1 MRVRPGALPA
11 RTALVAVV
19 VLSGVMLLA
28 SLASKAPCAGPP
40 YDEQGY
46 STHLADSY
54 RLLCLTDIQYLWA
67 GRGLNNHEFPYVHGA
82 LEPGDGPPGVLTGG
96 AIEYPVVTGVF
107 MWLAALPAHNSTQFM
122 VWTALMLLPVA
133 LAIGWM
139 LARLVGWRAL
149 IWAAAPALVLYSVYN
164 WDLLPVAWTVG
175 AVLAWKRGRP
185 TLAAACLGLGAAT
198 KIYPGFFLLPLV
210 IERLAA
216 RDRKGAAL
224 AAAAGAAGWLV
235 PNAPFMLINFKGWYA
250 TYAFQAGRV
259 PTMDTNSI
267 YFWANPHWPVVSV
280 DRISVILIAYCW
292 ITAIAIGLF
301 FPPPGR
307 DGYPW
312 LQVGAAMLFSF
323 LAFNKVY
330 SPQYVL
336 WVLPLLALIRVRWGW
351 WLACWALDLTL
362 FIGLIRWFNDYGDDL
377 SRQAA
382 IIGGWGKTVLLMLL
396 FFVVLRTRLAFD
408 GPPRSRATSPVEVRV
423 EHAHLDDAVHG

>member
-1 MRVRPGALPA
+1 MRVRPGALHA
-11 RTALVAVV
+11 RTALIAVV
-19 VLSGVMLLA
+19 VLSGVMLFA

-40 YDEQGY
+40 YDAQGY
-46 STHLADSY
+46 STHLDNSY
-54 RLLCLTDIQYLWA
+54 RLLCLTDIQYLWV
-67 GRGLNNHEFPYVHGA
+67 GRGLDHDQFPYVHGA

-96 AIEYPVVTGVF
+96 AVEYPVLTGVF
-107 MWLAALPAHNSTQFM
+107 MWLAALPAANSTQFM

-149 IWAAAPALVLYSVYN
+149 IWAAAPALVFYSVYN

-175 AVLAWKRGRP
+175 AVLAWKRGRT

-210 IERLAA
+210 IERLVA
-216 RDRKGAAL
+216 RDRRGAAL
-224 AAAAGAAGWLV
+224 AAAAGAGGWLL
-235 PNAPFMLINFKGWYA
+235 PNAPFMLINVKGWWA

-267 YFWANPHWPVVSV
+267 YYWGLPDWPLPSV
-280 DRISVILIAYCW
+280 DRLSITLIAYCW
-292 ITAIAIGLF
+292 LIAVAIGLF
-301 FPPPGR
+301 FPPPGGK
-307 DGYPW
+307 GYPW

-330 SPQYVL
+330 SPQYML

-351 WLACWALDLTL
+351 WLACWALDATL

-396 FFVVLRTRLAFD
+396 FFAVLRAPALTR
-408 GPPRSRATSPVEVRV
+408 PRTDADSPVEVRV
-423 EHAHLDDAVHG
+423 EHAHLDDPVHG